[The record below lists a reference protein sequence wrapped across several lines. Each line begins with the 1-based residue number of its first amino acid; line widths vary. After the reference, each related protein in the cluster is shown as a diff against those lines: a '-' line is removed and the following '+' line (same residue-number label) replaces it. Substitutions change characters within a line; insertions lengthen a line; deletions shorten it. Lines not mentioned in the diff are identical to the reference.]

1 MNENLRAKGF
11 ADLARRYLAVI
22 DTPPRDRV
30 EFLTRIEVLLA
41 RLVASAHDLPQVEP
55 TTSELNSQNV
65 APPAG
70 LVDALGAAD
79 IYWDV
84 LDPTSVRQTP
94 EIAAGSLTDDLSDIY
109 IDLKRGLQLWD
120 SGNERDA
127 VWEWRFGLHSHWGM
141 HAVNAL
147 RVVHARL
154 W

>member
-1 MNENLRAKGF
+1 MNENIRANDF
-11 ADLARRYLAVI
+11 ADLATRYIDVI
-22 DTPPRDRV
+22 DTPSQDQV
-30 EFLTRIEVLLA
+30 EYLTRIEELLA
-41 RLVASAHDLPQVEP
+41 KLVASAHDLPQVEP
-55 TTSELNSQNV
+55 TTSEPDSQNI

-70 LVDALGAAD
+70 LVDALGDAD

-84 LDPTSVRQTP
+84 LDPTSLAQTP
-94 EIAAGSLTDDLSDIY
+94 EVTAGSLTDDLGDIY

-127 VWEWRFGLHSHWGM
+127 LWEWRFRFHSHWGM